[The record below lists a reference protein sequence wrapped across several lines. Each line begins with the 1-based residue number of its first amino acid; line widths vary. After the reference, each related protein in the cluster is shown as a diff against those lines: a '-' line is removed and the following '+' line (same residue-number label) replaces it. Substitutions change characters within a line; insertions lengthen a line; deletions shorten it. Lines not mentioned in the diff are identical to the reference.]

1 MVPAELEELEMVLA
15 LVELEEL
22 DDVEADE
29 LDELDGAAAEDRDEL
44 DVSEEDPP
52 QAVSVA
58 AGRPR
63 ARTRANAR

>member
-1 MVPAELEELEMVLA
+1 MVPAELEELEVVLA

-22 DDVEADE
+22 DDVEA
-29 LDELDGAAAEDRDEL
+29 DEL